1 MFSEA
6 CCESSSWRCCGASS
20 VLSVSAC
27 FFLFFFFVSQVLLVF
42 RTFFVSHSHVIGLAT
57 VLASGAFGTFFVSF
71 VITFGERILT
81 KLVPGRLAIVNLG
94 NEFILAQSMDAFWAA
109 NFS

>member
-1 MFSEA
+1 MA
-6 CCESSSWRCCGASS
+6 LLWGVVGA
-20 VLSVSAC
+20 LGVS
-27 FFLFFFFVSQVLLVF
+27 LFFFYLFIFVSQVLLVF